1 MKKHAICILA
11 HKNWEQLDDLIGVLD
26 SQYSDVYLHID
37 EKRRDDFDRY
47 AKNHDFKRHKN
58 VFTIE
63 SRNVDWGG
71 VFPTVS

>member
-1 MKKHAICILA
+1 MKKHAICIFA

-37 EKRRDDFDRY
+37 KKRKDDIDRY
-47 AKNHDFKRHKN
+47 AKSHDIKRHKN

-63 SRNVDWGG
+63 SRNVN
-71 VFPTVS
+71 